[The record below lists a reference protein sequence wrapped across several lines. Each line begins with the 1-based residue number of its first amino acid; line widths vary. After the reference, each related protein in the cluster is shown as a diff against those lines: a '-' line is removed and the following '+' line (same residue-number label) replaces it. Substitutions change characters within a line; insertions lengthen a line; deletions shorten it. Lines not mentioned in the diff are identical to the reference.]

1 MTNMASVNE
10 QRAHIASLLD
20 TNSPADAPTSYYAL
34 YHNPSR
40 SNLFVKYNDEKRA
53 IGFVGRFQ
61 TGVDLFRPVIVMRC
75 WQPEVAAD
83 LMAEALTV
91 GRPYLLFSNLNQLT
105 MVGGS
110 LEITNQRIL
119 SIYALDPA
127 RFTPITNVLV
137 I

>member
-83 LMAEALTV
+83 LMAEAFALNAFYFAIAV
-91 GRPYLLFSNLNQLT
+91 FVFLKLLESARRI
-105 MVGGS
+105 GS
-110 LEITNQRIL
+110 LLQTGE
-119 SIYALDPA
+119 
-127 RFTPITNVLV
+127 
-137 I
+137 